1 MKDPSDELISAL
13 YTALNGNVTYGAVA
27 VPVYIVPVEW
37 GDLTVE
43 RYIRIAEVRWGDL
56 SPKDSN
62 ICDGT
67 IDIYVDTFFTGKN
80 AGTKEIMNSIS
91 NDLSVLIHQ
100 TFSLSSFT
108 QVQGRVMDMEDFD
121 YELDPQGYVFRKLI
135 TYQFITEE
143 N

>member
-13 YTALNGNVTYGAVA
+13 YTALNGNVTYGGAA
-27 VPVYIVPVEW
+27 VPVYVVPVEW
-37 GDLTVE
+37 DDLTVE
-43 RYIRIAEVRWGDL
+43 RYIRIAEVRWGDA

-80 AGTKEIMNSIS
+80 AGSKKPMNSIA
-91 NDLSVLIHQ
+91 NDASVLIHQ
-100 TFSLSSFT
+100 TFSLTSFT
-108 QVQGRVMDMEDFD
+108 QVLGRVESMEDFD
-121 YELDPQGYVFRKLI
+121 YELDPQGLVFRKLI

-143 N
+143 T